1 MITLEALLKAL
12 KSIIPFLPK
21 AAQRFMPGVLG
32 VLPLVYQ
39 IVQLLYKHR
48 KEIKDIIDNLGP
60 QTSDQVRK
68 ETQDQVRKETQAI
81 EETIPHLPKRVAR
94 WLKRRLTYFPLALE
108 IAKAS
113 TQRNIERV
121 RSLTAPLPSKV
132 KRKIRRILRRYHRRS
147 RWNLFCRFQR

>member
-1 MITLEALLKAL
+1 MITLEALMRALKA
-12 KSIIPFLPK
+12 IIPFLPK
-21 AAQRFMPGVLG
+21 AFQRLMPGVLG

-48 KEIKDIIDNLGP
+48 KQIKDIIDNLGP

-68 ETQDQVRKETQAI
+68 ETQGI

-94 WLKRRLTYFPLALE
+94 WLKRRLAYFPLALE

-121 RSLTAPLPSKV
+121 RSLTAPLPSRV

-147 RWNLFCRFQR
+147 RWNLFRRFQR